1 MEAIAKAFGNPKR
14 LKLLQCLT
22 DGEASV
28 SELEQQCQLSQSA
41 VSQHIAVLKNAGLI
55 ECRKEGK
62 HCFYSLADERV
73 AEIAKR
79 IHALSDQA
87 S

>member
-1 MEAIAKAFGNPKR
+1 MEAITKAFGNPKR
-14 LKLLQCLT
+14 LKLLQCLA
-22 DGEASV
+22 DGEACV
-28 SELEQQCQLSQSA
+28 SELDQQCELSQSA
-41 VSQHIAVLKNAGLI
+41 VSQHIAVLKHAGLI

-62 HCFYSLADERV
+62 RCFYSLADEKV
-73 AEIAKR
+73 TEIASR